1 MSRRHNQPDA
11 PEADISAGERYLG
24 VFRYSGEALRLVWTT
39 SATLTVILGLLT
51 LVAGVMPAAIA
62 YVGKLI
68 VDQVVAAAA
77 SGLEA
82 DRSLALVYVAVEAGL
97 VVLMAGAQRGLG
109 VAQSLL
115 RAQLGHRVNTLILE
129 KSLQLSLTQFEDS
142 EFYDKLTRARREASS
157 RPLSLVNRTFSLVQ
171 NAITLMG
178 AAVLL
183 WQLSPWAVVIL
194 VAAGLPAFL
203 VETRFSGE
211 AFRLFR
217 WRSPEARQQMYLETV
232 LAREDYAKEVKLF
245 GLGPMLLDRYRAIF
259 DVVYG
264 EDRSLTLRRGFW
276 GYVLGLLSTAAFY
289 GAYVW
294 VVLETV
300 YGRITL
306 GDMTMYLLLFKQGQS
321 AVSASLNSVGGMY
334 EDNLY
339 LSTLY
344 ELLDEPVESTD
355 EGVSQGARPG
365 DGLRFEDVW
374 FSYPGQ
380 EDAALRG
387 LSLHLPPGQKLALV
401 GENGSGKTTL
411 IKLLTRLYKPSRGR
425 ILLDGT
431 DLRDWQL
438 AELHRR
444 VGVIFQDFVRYQFKV
459 GENIGVGD
467 VAYLEDEARWER
479 AAARGMADD
488 FVASMPA
495 GFHTQ
500 LGRWFKDGRE
510 LSGGQWQKIALARA
524 FMRERSDILV
534 FDEPTS
540 AMDAQAESEVFER
553 IKELTDR
560 QMAILISHRF
570 STVRMADRIAVLEGG
585 QISEL
590 GSHEE
595 LMGEQGTYARLF
607 NLQAEGYR

>member
-1 MSRRHNQPDA
+1 M
-11 PEADISAGERYLG
+11 
-24 VFRYSGEALRLVWTT
+24 FRYSGEALRLVWTT
-39 SATLTVILGLLT
+39 SARLTVMLGLLT

-68 VDQVVAAAA
+68 VDQVVEAAA
-77 SGLEA
+77 SGLA
-82 DRSLALVYVAVEAGL
+82 TDRNLALVYVAVEAGL

-115 RAQLGHRVNTLILE
+115 RAQLGHRVNTMILE
-129 KSLQLSLTQFEDS
+129 KSLELSLTQFEDS

-171 NAITLMG
+171 NAITLVG

-194 VAAGLPAFL
+194 FAAGLPAFL

-245 GLGPMLLDRYRAIF
+245 GLGPMLLDRYRRIF

-276 GYVLGLLSTAAFY
+276 GYALGLLSTGAFY

-355 EGVSQGARPG
+355 EGVSQGERPG

-374 FSYPGQ
+374 FRYPGQ
-380 EDAALRG
+380 DDAALRG

-438 AELHRR
+438 GELHRR

-467 VAYLEDEARWER
+467 VAFLEDEARWER

-570 STVRMADRIAVLEGG
+570 STVRMADRIAVLEDG

-595 LMGEQGTYARLF
+595 LMREGGTYARLF